1 MRKDWDLLSIS
12 NTLCGKR
19 CLNLNFIKTLVS
31 LTDKKIQGMFA
42 LERFR
47 INRILMTT
55 AQWLAENK
63 FVLFWNNTKYTGEN
77 KVKFDSKVRQQYC
90 LASKIMEENIQLR
103 FVILLNYFIFI
114 ELLIS
119 VAERGGIIGWFLYS
133 TAHQKN
139 EITLPLNMIC
149 LLMLLV
155 VQISLTFHLNET

>member
-1 MRKDWDLLSIS
+1 M
-12 NTLCGKR
+12 
-19 CLNLNFIKTLVS
+19 NFIKTLVS

-47 INRILMTT
+47 INRILMKT

-119 VAERGGIIGWFLYS
+119 VAERGGIIG
-133 TAHQKN
+133 
-139 EITLPLNMIC
+139 
-149 LLMLLV
+149 
-155 VQISLTFHLNET
+155 

>member
-1 MRKDWDLLSIS
+1 MLSIS

-119 VAERGGIIGWFLYS
+119 VAERGGIIG
-133 TAHQKN
+133 
-139 EITLPLNMIC
+139 
-149 LLMLLV
+149 
-155 VQISLTFHLNET
+155 

>member
-1 MRKDWDLLSIS
+1 MLSIS

-19 CLNLNFIKTLVS
+19 CLKLNFTKTLVS
-31 LTDKKIQGMFA
+31 LTDQKKIQGMFA

-47 INRILMTT
+47 INLILMTT

-90 LASKIMEENIQLR
+90 LASKIMEENIQLI

-114 ELLIS
+114 KLLIS
-119 VAERGGIIGWFLYS
+119 VAERRGNHRL
-133 TAHQKN
+133 
-139 EITLPLNMIC
+139 
-149 LLMLLV
+149 
-155 VQISLTFHLNET
+155 ISAFSSPAED